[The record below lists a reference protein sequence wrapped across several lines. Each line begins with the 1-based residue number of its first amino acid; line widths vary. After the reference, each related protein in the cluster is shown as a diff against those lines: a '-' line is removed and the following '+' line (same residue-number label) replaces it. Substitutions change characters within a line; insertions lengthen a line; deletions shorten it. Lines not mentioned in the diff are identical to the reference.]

1 MRTLLIRAA
10 LAASILGGAVAIAT
24 SLVKLTF

>member
-1 MRTLLIRAA
+1 MRRLLIATA

-24 SLVKLTF
+24 SLVNLTF